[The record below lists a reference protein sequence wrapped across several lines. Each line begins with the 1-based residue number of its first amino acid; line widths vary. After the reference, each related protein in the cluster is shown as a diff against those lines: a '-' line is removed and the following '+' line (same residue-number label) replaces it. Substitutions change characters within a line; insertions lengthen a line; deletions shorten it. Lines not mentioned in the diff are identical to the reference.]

1 VNAAPPTSKAAA
13 GQRVDQVARW
23 AFPLIYFAGLA
34 VSYFYYVI
42 RY

>member
-1 VNAAPPTSKAAA
+1 
-13 GQRVDQVARW
+13 VARW

-34 VSYFYYVI
+34 VSYLYYVI